1 MLFKKDREREVIVE
15 DEQEVEPI
23 IPEELTVRVRFR
35 PNTTI
40 GWKNATDVEPPLE
53 LVSELFFGENPK
65 QAEQELINWFKE
77 EYGGG
82 IWRIELLNENGK
94 TVRSRTIKI
103 QDADIT
109 YGVNKW
115 IVYVKGESGKWYKA
129 DVEFAHYPT
138 PTEVIDAIGGGGRV
152 RLVGYDERGRII
164 TSKMMELGAPL
175 PDWVKE
181 KEDSFEKKITNL
193 LKQKLVEQQEQ
204 MIEKLAGNKKEDEEK
219 DDSLDRLIKEL
230 EDLTKN
236 QKLKVLEDLVDTLKG
251 GGNEKKEKPS
261 LVDVL
266 FVEPYK
272 AKLESVNL
280 LIKKFAEKGD
290 VETARQLIS
299 EIPDGTGAL
308 INLINA
314 GATLTEALAR
324 AISGVSSNR
333 DLKNRLRR
341 AAERESIDIQ
351 EIKEQKRK
359 KEKEHEGCKE
369 AEMKDEEEK
378 QVEVEREEEFGEIK
392 VEEKV
397 EDSGWEIKPVL
408 EEG

>member
-1 MLFKKDREREVIVE
+1 MLFKKDREREVVVE
-15 DEQEVEPI
+15 EEGREIEPV
-23 IPEELTVRVRFR
+23 IPEDLTVRVRFR

-53 LVSELFFGENPK
+53 LVSELFFGDNPK
-65 QAEQELINWFKE
+65 QAEKELINWFKE

-82 IWRIELLNENGK
+82 IWRIELLNEHGK
-94 TVRSRTIKI
+94 TVRSRTLKI

-152 RLVGYDERGRII
+152 RLVGYDERGRIM
-164 TSKMMELGAPL
+164 TSKMMDLGAPI

-181 KEDSFEKKITNL
+181 KEDSFEKKITDL

-204 MIEKLAGNKKEDEEK
+204 MIKKLAGNEKKDEDL
-219 DDSLDRLIKEL
+219 DNSLNKLIKEL
-230 EDLTKN
+230 EELAESH
-236 QKLKVLEDLVDTLKG
+236 KLKVVENLVNSLKG
-251 GGNEKKEKPS
+251 EDEKKEKPS

-280 LIKKFAEKGD
+280 LIKKFAERGD
-290 VETARQLIS
+290 IETARQLIS

-308 INLINA
+308 VNLINA
-314 GATLTEALAR
+314 GASLTEALAR

-333 DLKNRLRR
+333 GLKSKLRR
-341 AAERESIDIQ
+341 AAGRESIDIK
-351 EIKEQKRK
+351 EIKEQKREL
-359 KEKEHEGCKE
+359 EKEHEKGEEGTK
-369 AEMKDEEEK
+369 EEEEE
-378 QVEVEREEEFGEIK
+378 QVAEEREEVGEIK
-392 VEEKV
+392 VEETV